1 MTPQSDEPAMTD
13 SGEQTELASLTA
25 RLARAEAA
33 LEALQDQVYRQAER
47 HERELAE
54 VHRLLKPAAIA
65 RALSDDAR
73 DRGL

>member
-1 MTPQSDEPAMTD
+1 MTD
-13 SGEQTELASLTA
+13 GGEQTELASLAA
-25 RLARAEAA
+25 RLARIEAA
-33 LEALQDQVYRQAER
+33 LEALQDQVYRQTER

-54 VHRLLKPAAIA
+54 VHRQLKPAAIA

>member
-1 MTPQSDEPAMTD
+1 MTD
-13 SGEQTELASLTA
+13 GGEQTELARLTA

-47 HERELAE
+47 HEHELAE
-54 VHRLLKPAAIA
+54 IHRQLKPAAIA

>member
-1 MTPQSDEPAMTD
+1 MTEGGEEP
-13 SGEQTELASLTA
+13 ELASLAA
-25 RLARAEAA
+25 RLAQVEAA

-54 VHRLLKPAAIA
+54 VHRRLKPSALA

>member
-1 MTPQSDEPAMTD
+1 
-13 SGEQTELASLTA
+13 
-25 RLARAEAA
+25 LARAEAA

-47 HERELAE
+47 HEQELTE
-54 VHRLLKPAAIA
+54 IHRQLKPAAIA